1 VAALLVTLVVQLL
14 GVPLHGDPAAVAV
27 VLGLVLVASVGLGF
41 LISLMSPT
49 DAQAVQ
55 YSMIVLLASL
65 FFSGFFLA
73 VERLA
78 YPARII
84 SWLLP
89 ATFGISLLRD
99 VMLRGLSLHLS
110 TTLALCAYAM
120 IAILVSYLGT
130 RRLLA
135 AH

>member
-1 VAALLVTLVVQLL
+1 
-14 GVPLHGDPAAVAV
+14 VAV

-41 LISLMSPT
+41 LISLASRT
-49 DAQAVQ
+49 DTQAVQ

-73 VERLA
+73 VDRLA

-99 VMLRGLSLHLS
+99 VMLRGLSLQPGS
-110 TTLALCAYAM
+110 TLALCAYTVVTV
-120 IAILVSYLGT
+120 LLSYLGT

-135 AH
+135 AR